1 MISTGTATKRE
12 CIACGGRTKPSH
24 LPGLVA
30 CESCGLISAD
40 VDIPDSELMAL
51 YGKELAAY
59 LEDQT
64 FGLRARAADGLG
76 AVAETVGSV
85 KEAVETVKTRV
96 EDGFG
101 A

>member
-1 MISTGTATKRE
+1 VIKTFVLGA
-12 CIACGGRTKPSH
+12 AVGAA
-24 LPGLVA
+24 V
-30 CESCGLISAD
+30 
-40 VDIPDSELMAL
+40 MAL
-51 YGKELAAY
+51 YGKQLAAY

-76 AVAETVGSV
+76 AVADTVGSV

-96 EDGFG
+96 EDGFS

>member
-1 MISTGTATKRE
+1 VIKTFVLG
-12 CIACGGRTKPSH
+12 
-24 LPGLVA
+24 VA
-30 CESCGLISAD
+30 VGAA
-40 VDIPDSELMAL
+40 VTAL
-51 YGKELAAY
+51 YGKQMATY

-76 AVAETVGSV
+76 AVADTVGSV
-85 KEAVETVKTRV
+85 KDAVETVKSRV